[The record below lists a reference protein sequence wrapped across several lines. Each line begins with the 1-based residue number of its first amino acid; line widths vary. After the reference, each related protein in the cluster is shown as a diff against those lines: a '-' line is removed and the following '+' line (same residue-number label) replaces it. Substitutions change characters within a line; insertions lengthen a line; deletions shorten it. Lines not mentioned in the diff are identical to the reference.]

1 MVREERVTSEYRS
14 WFAVALWIVILL
26 LTVPLARTLQ
36 GHVRSILGDTSFG
49 YMVISI
55 VSISSIYLIFRLN
68 HTVEKLEPTRVI
80 WILLCA
86 IFLIAYTVSLWGNPI
101 EAVHFVQYGI
111 LAGLLFIALSWRY
124 SNKLIY
130 IAIILATTIVGILDE
145 SLQWLIPNRVWG
157 LSDIAV
163 NTLASIIIC
172 IAIAKGIRPKLVTQ
186 STDQK
191 STQLIFRLSI
201 TCISLLLLSFSNTP
215 DTIAWY
221 SERVSPLLFLSKNSH
236 IMAEYGYRYNDE
248 TIGLFRS
255 RFSPEELRK
264 VDVERAIE
272 AAGKLDTSP
281 LLEDYKEFI
290 TRYSPITDP
299 FLHELRV
306 HLNRRDFYLKTAQQ
320 TQRYSDQEQRRRFR
334 IAYFENKIVE
344 KYFSNTLERSSFQ
357 LNQTDNELMSE
368 KLIDRSYYNSP
379 VSESLI
385 TLLSKRQ
392 LLILLAL
399 FLFGLIVLNF
409 KFMSSTPTRL
419 Y

>member
-1 MVREERVTSEYRS
+1 
-14 WFAVALWIVILL
+14 
-26 LTVPLARTLQ
+26 
-36 GHVRSILGDTSFG
+36 
-49 YMVISI
+49 
-55 VSISSIYLIFRLN
+55 
-68 HTVEKLEPTRVI
+68 
-80 WILLCA
+80 
-86 IFLIAYTVSLWGNPI
+86 
-101 EAVHFVQYGI
+101 
-111 LAGLLFIALSWRY
+111 
-124 SNKLIY
+124 
-130 IAIILATTIVGILDE
+130 
-145 SLQWLIPNRVWG
+145 
-157 LSDIAV
+157 
-163 NTLASIIIC
+163 
-172 IAIAKGIRPKLVTQ
+172 
-186 STDQK
+186 
-191 STQLIFRLSI
+191 
-201 TCISLLLLSFSNTP
+201 
-215 DTIAWY
+215 
-221 SERVSPLLFLSKNSH
+221 
-236 IMAEYGYRYNDE
+236 MAEYGYRYNDE
-248 TIGLFRS
+248 SIGLFRS

-264 VDVERAIE
+264 VEVERAIE